1 MNLWLSFHFLFAAL
15 VLSSSALT
23 PEECKPLVTPLSMED
38 PSVVRLL
45 WLLPRS
51 VGWPVEFTGE
61 RGAEVRLV
69 QTDLQSAGGSRQ
81 QTVTEGRRVSEVGV
95 SLFFLSDVLRNGTCM
110 ISTTNV
116 TFEGNTATVEM
127 ANSTSSF
134 YLLPSCD
141 GCLVFMI
148 NSTARNTKHL
158 LKLLKIDL
166 DASDEIAAHSLYLLG
181 KGSTLKEPELEHFKQ
196 QATCMGFSGEPHYIY
211 NPEKSFC
218 AEGEGIKVPL

>member
-1 MNLWLSFHFLFAAL
+1 LKIIMNLWLSFHFLFAAL

-45 WLLPRS
+45 WLL
-51 VGWPVEFTGE
+51 GQQGA
-61 RGAEVRLV
+61 AEVSRG
-69 QTDLQSAGGSRQ
+69 QQRSAGGSRQ